1 MKTKGFC
8 IIGVKESPEVGE
20 ESPEVRK
27 SGRPEG
33 NTSREVGELGS
44 REVENTSRDRKTGR
58 QKDRKTERPE
68 DRKSERKYRFLLG
81 AVPNPEGVES
91 SYPRVQL
98 GGIRKSVRNYK
109 CK

>member
-44 REVENTSRDRKTGR
+44 REVDNTSGDRKTGR
-58 QKDRKTERPE
+58 QKDRKTGSLKENTDSCWERCPTLKGLNHRIPE
-68 DRKSERKYRFLLG
+68 
-81 AVPNPEGVES
+81 
-91 SYPRVQL
+91 
-98 GGIRKSVRNYK
+98 
-109 CK
+109 